1 MEVGRKCFSV
11 AAICSCLLAVLASAQ
26 KMPDVRCQVE
36 DFPIDVL
43 VSWQFQET
51 LDKVQVVVLRDPAG
65 EQEAR
70 FDLTHGAT
78 LVSLRYRGKE
88 LLYAHGAGTC
98 VATSGDELHCRPWR
112 RQGPA
117 AVQPGPV
124 RGEHGRPRHR
134 RRGGVPRATV
144 HARVCDD
151 D

>member
-1 MEVGRKCFSV
+1 MEIGRKCSTV
-11 AAICSCLLAVLASAQ
+11 AVICLCLMAAMARAQ

-88 LLYAHGAGTC
+88 LLYAHGAGAC
-98 VATSGDELHCRPWR
+98 VVRRVSLECRR
-112 RQGPA
+112 PA
-117 AVQPGPV
+117 PGSS
-124 RGEHGRPRHR
+124 R
-134 RRGGVPRATV
+134 
-144 HARVCDD
+144 
-151 D
+151 